1 MKTINKRKEV
11 KKDEEQELIFKAIEK
26 NKNPEVQSKLLY
38 INTISQER
46 EEKADEAE
54 KEQKLLFDQYDQ
66 SYTNIYHSINDIVFG
81 KNQNITL
88 TEEEEKKYGINSS
101 ESNTNEIKDYW
112 KKVIYNANYFHFD
125 DEDKKIFSNL
135 INVTYDNL
143 KKGFKVSFIFQ
154 ENEFF
159 EPTTLCKEY
168 YYNNQGEQIIATKA
182 TEINWKKEELKNKVN
197 SKQNKSQKG
206 KTDNQNKK
214 EKKDK
219 FDKGDFSEINFF
231 SIFKSMDNIDKKY
244 KEEDKKEYDEE
255 FEEKLVLI
263 DDEVDFFKNDLFK
276 NQLEYYLNIMDICD
290 ERVEEEFEEEGEYD
304 DNYYTNNYKDNYNNN
319 YKDNYKDNYNDNYND
334 NYYGNNYRER
344 RNYGSGGYRRG
355 RGGYYN
361 NYNNY
366 DDYDDNDDYDD
377 YDDYN
382 YNYYERNYNYR
393 GGRRTYG
400 RGGNRGKNFYRR
412 NYY

>member
-1 MKTINKRKEV
+1 METINKSKEV

-38 INTISQER
+38 INKIGQER
-46 EEKADEAE
+46 EEKAEEAE
-54 KEQKLLFDQYDQ
+54 NEQKLLLDKYEQ

-88 TEEEEKKYGINSS
+88 TEEEEQKYGINSS

-112 KKVIYNANYFHFD
+112 KKVIYNANYFYFD

-143 KKGFKVSFIFQ
+143 EKGFKVSFIFQ

-197 SKQNKSQKG
+197 SKQNKGQKG
-206 KTDNQNKK
+206 KKDNKN

-219 FDKGDFSEINFF
+219 YDKGDLSEINFF
-231 SIFKSMDNIDKKY
+231 SIFKSMDNIDKKI

-290 ERVEEEFEEEGEYD
+290 ERVEEEGEYD

-319 YKDNYKDNYNDNYND
+319 YEDNYKDNYNDNYND

-344 RNYGSGGYRRG
+344 RNYGRGGYRRG

-361 NYNNY
+361 NNYNNY
-366 DDYDDNDDYDD
+366 DDYDNYDDNDD

-393 GGRRTYG
+393 GGRRTYD